1 LIFYYNKVGEDMET
15 SPELKEAARRLGL
28 AVGKAAALQVI
39 VGKKREEKEEK
50 REEKEE
56 KREEKEGIQR
66 TVRSLWRNI
75 CTAILLLPKES
86 LPIFWE
92 GVGQG
97 LAQTRVEVGDV
108 LLLLTGIEGGPQYQ
122 VVARFSFEEAK
133 SGAVLRTSR
142 GGFRAVNEPAL
153 CVNKGIIEEF
163 RRIAE
168 RKKRAEEGAA

>member
-1 LIFYYNKVGEDMET
+1 LIIYYNKVGEGMET
-15 SPELKEAARRLGL
+15 SPDVKEAARRLGL

-39 VGKKREEKEEK
+39 V
-50 REEKEE
+50 
-56 KREEKEGIQR
+56 REEKEGIQR

-97 LAQTRVEVGDV
+97 LAQTRAEVEDV
-108 LLLLTGIEGGPQYQ
+108 LPLLTGIEGGPQYQ
-122 VVARFSFEEAK
+122 VMMKYTMEEVK
-133 SGAVLRTSR
+133 SGTVLRTKR
-142 GGFRAVNEPAL
+142 GGFRAMNEPAL
-153 CVNKGIIEEF
+153 WVNKGIIEEF